1 MKAADIRKMSDAE
14 IEEQLTESRHE
25 LMNLRFQSIT
35 GQITDTSR
43 FRVVRRD
50 IARLETILRERQLVE
65 EAEES
70 EDE

>member
-70 EDE
+70 KDE

>member
-25 LMNLRFQSIT
+25 LMNLRFQTIT

-50 IARLETILRERQLVE
+50 IARFETIMRERQLVE

-70 EDE
+70 EE

>member
-1 MKAADIRKMSDAE
+1 MKAADIRKMSDVE

>member
-25 LMNLRFQSIT
+25 LLNLRFQTIT

-43 FRVVRRD
+43 FRVIRKD
-50 IARLETILRERQLVE
+50 IARLETILRERQMVE
-65 EAEES
+65 AAEEN
-70 EDE
+70 EK

>member
-25 LMNLRFQSIT
+25 LLNLRFQTIT

-43 FRVVRRD
+43 FRVIRKD

-65 EAEES
+65 VAEES
-70 EDE
+70 EE

>member
-25 LMNLRFQSIT
+25 VLNLRFQTIT

-43 FRVVRRD
+43 FRVIRKD
-50 IARLETILRERQLVE
+50 IARLETILRERQLDDV
-65 EAEES
+65 
-70 EDE
+70 D

>member
-1 MKAADIRKMSDAE
+1 MKAADIRTMSDAE

-25 LMNLRFQSIT
+25 LLNLRFQTIT

-43 FRVVRRD
+43 FRVIRKD

-65 EAEES
+65 AAEEIK
-70 EDE
+70 E

>member
-1 MKAADIRKMSDAE
+1 MKAAEIRNMSDAE

-25 LMNLRFQSIT
+25 MMNLRFQTIT

-43 FRVVRRD
+43 FRVIRKD
-50 IARLETILRERQLVE
+50 IARLETILRERQLIE

-70 EDE
+70 EE

>member
-1 MKAADIRKMSDAE
+1 MKAADIRTMSDAE

-25 LMNLRFQSIT
+25 LLNLRFQTIT

-43 FRVVRRD
+43 FRVIRKD

-65 EAEES
+65 AAEES
-70 EDE
+70 KE

>member
-1 MKAADIRKMSDAE
+1 MKAAEIRTLSDAE

-25 LMNLRFQSIT
+25 LLNLRFQTIT

-43 FRVVRRD
+43 FRVIRKD

-65 EAEES
+65 AAEEIK
-70 EDE
+70 E